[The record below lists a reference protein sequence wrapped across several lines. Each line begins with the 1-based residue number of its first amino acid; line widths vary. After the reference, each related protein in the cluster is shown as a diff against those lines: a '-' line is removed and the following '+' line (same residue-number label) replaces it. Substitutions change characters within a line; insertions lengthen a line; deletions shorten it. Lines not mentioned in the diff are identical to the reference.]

1 VTGCRRTGFSLV
13 ELLVVIAI
21 IGTLLALLLPAVQA
35 ARGAARRVQCAN
47 HVHQLALAAH
57 GFHTAQRA
65 FPPGLRQSL
74 FPSPPIY
81 RGTSL
86 FVYLLPYIEYGPLE
100 EDWDYEQPLLNT
112 AGGPAARSA
121 AVIPALLCPDDLIPE
136 NPFARGQ
143 RHYGMTSYG
152 GNGGTRSYFP
162 DLATVDG
169 VFHTAGPASLPE
181 ANQQQVRIEMID
193 DGTSTTLLFGERNH
207 HDPNFQTFAR
217 IGWADSLATVGRW
230 SAIGGK
236 RRIVDVT
243 MSGHAP
249 INYRLPF
256 RYDQRLSA
264 CPPAGSRQDFAY
276 YEDLRF
282 CAWGSRHTGG
292 ANFAMADGSVRF
304 LSEDLSLMVL
314 QALSTRDGQET
325 VDLTD
330 YP

>member
-1 VTGCRRTGFSLV
+1 MIGCRRTGFSLV

-21 IGTLLALLLPAVQA
+21 IGTLVALLLPAVQA
-35 ARGAARRVQCAN
+35 ARGAARRMQCAN
-47 HVHQLALAAH
+47 HLHQLALAAH
-57 GFHTAQRA
+57 SFHTAQRA
-65 FPPGLRQSL
+65 FPPGLRQSQ

-86 FVYLLPYIEYGPLE
+86 FVYLLPYIEYAPLA
-100 EDWDYEQPLLNT
+100 EDWNYQQPLLNT
-112 AGGPAARSA
+112 EGGPAARSA
-121 AVIPALLCPDDLIPE
+121 AVIPLLLCPDDLIAE

-143 RHYGMTSYG
+143 RYYGMTSYG

-169 VFHTAGPASLPE
+169 VFHTTGPASLPE
-181 ANQQQVRIEMID
+181 ANQQPVRIEMIE

-207 HDPNFQTFAR
+207 DDQNFESFAQV
-217 IGWADSLATVGRW
+217 GWADSLAAVGSW

-249 INYRLPF
+249 VNYRLPF
-256 RYDQRLSA
+256 NYDNRLSA
-264 CPPAGSRQDFAY
+264 CPPADSRQDFGY

-282 CAWGSRHTGG
+282 CAWGSRHAGG

-314 QALSTRDGQET
+314 QTLSTRAGRET
-325 VDLTD
+325 VSLTN
-330 YP
+330 PP

>member
-1 VTGCRRTGFSLV
+1 VIRCRRTGFSLV

-21 IGTLLALLLPAVQA
+21 IGTLVALLLPAVQA
-35 ARGAARRVQCAN
+35 ARGAARRLQCAN
-47 HVHQLALAAH
+47 HLHQLALAAH
-57 GFHTAQRA
+57 SFHSAQRA
-65 FPPGLRQSL
+65 FPPGLHQLPFS
-74 FPSPPIY
+74 SPPIY

-86 FVYLLPYIEYGPLE
+86 FVYLLPYIEYAPLAE
-100 EDWDYEQPLLNT
+100 NWNHEQPLLN
-112 AGGPAARSA
+112 AEGGPAARA
-121 AVIPALLCPDDLIPE
+121 ATVIPALVCPDDLIAE
-136 NPFARGQ
+136 NPIARGE
-143 RHYGMTSYG
+143 RYYGMTSYG

-169 VFHTAGPASLPE
+169 VFHTTGPASLPE
-181 ANQQQVRIEMID
+181 ANQQQVRIEMIE

-207 HDPNFQTFAR
+207 DDPEFESFAR
-217 IGWADSLATVGRW
+217 VGWADSLAAVGSW

-249 INYRLPF
+249 VNYRLPF
-256 RYDQRLSA
+256 SYDSRLSA
-264 CPPAGSRQDFAY
+264 CPPADSRQDFGY

-282 CAWGSRHTGG
+282 CAWGSRHAGG

-304 LSEDLSLMVL
+304 LTDELPLMIL
-314 QALSTRDGQET
+314 QALSTRDGREA

-330 YP
+330 QP